1 MFDLNK
7 FNSEVESKKNGI
19 LMLIKDITQTPSEDT
34 ILTLEKQIIALR
46 LYLETE
52 IMKLKIYENSIY
64 YERVLR
70 KSKEIFNLF
79 DTENKLSETK
89 NKIIGHDKLGI
100 TIYNFNSDSYGI
112 ESNPYDV
119 DPNHGIIPDIKIA
132 IKRFYDSDYE
142 AMKTKLLVI
151 ENLTNSDINSNLI
164 ELYEYIK
171 QLLETAIIGS
181 DDRTLIQRKLYDNGF
196 GKVLDYL
203 EQAQNNLLNAKIDV
217 DYKNSLANCRSA
229 LEEILKEIMDKDGL
243 ASNTHFS
250 INVQDLSK
258 KHPKLLDDAN
268 AALLQG
274 VYNFLSLKGSHIYND
289 INEEIKETEFGI
301 NQTYSVISQFVDRYL
316 SIKKS

>member
-7 FNSEVESKKNGI
+7 FDSEVESKKNGI
-19 LMLIKDITQTPSEDT
+19 LVLIKDITQTPFQDT
-34 ILTLEKQIIALR
+34 ILTLEKQTISLR

-89 NKIIGHDKLGI
+89 NKIIKYNERGVA
-100 TIYNFNSDSYGI
+100 IYNFNSNSYGNDNI
-112 ESNPYDV
+112 SRV
-119 DPNHGIIPDIKIA
+119 DPNHGIIPDIKIE

-142 AMKTKLLVI
+142 AMKTKLLAIV
-151 ENLTNSDINSNLI
+151 NLINSDINLNLI

-171 QLLETAIIGS
+171 QLLETAIIDS
-181 DDRTLIQRKLYDNGF
+181 EDRTLIQRKLYDNGF

-203 EQAQNNLLNAKIDV
+203 EQAQNYLLNARTDT
-217 DYKNSLANCRSA
+217 DYKNSLAGCRFA
-229 LEEILKEIMDKDGL
+229 IEELLKEIRDNEGL
-243 ASNTHFS
+243 VSNTHFS
-250 INVQDLSK
+250 SNLQGLFKEHPEILDEANV
-258 KHPKLLDDAN
+258 
-268 AALLQG
+268 ALLQG
-274 VYNFLSLKGSHIYND
+274 VYNFLALKGSHIYND
-289 INEEIKETEFGI
+289 INEEIKETELGI
-301 NQTYSVISQFVDRYL
+301 NQTYTIISQFVDRYL